1 VYDRS
6 KAEGERRVRAAVAE
20 GLDAV
25 IVNPTGIIG
34 PVDHT
39 ASRANAVLLAAARGR
54 MPVAVAGGFDWVD
67 VRDVVAGILGA
78 LEKGRTGESY
88 LLSGHQE
95 TAVQIGRLAA
105 GLNGRLGPLFG
116 MPARVAEAMA
126 PIGER
131 VGAVWGSDRFTS
143 ASIGTLL
150 DDPLVDRSKAERE
163 LGYSPRP
170 IEDTVRD
177 LVWWY
182 RERGDLGRA
191 PGRWR
196 GAGRRR

>member
-1 VYDRS
+1 
-6 KAEGERRVRAAVAE
+6 
-20 GLDAV
+20 
-25 IVNPTGIIG
+25 
-34 PVDHT
+34 
-39 ASRANAVLLAAARGR
+39 
-54 MPVAVAGGFDWVD
+54 
-67 VRDVVAGILGA
+67 
-78 LEKGRTGESY
+78 
-88 LLSGHQE
+88 
-95 TAVQIGRLAA
+95 VQIGRLAA